1 MLFGLCWWTTLA
13 TMPICLNRPGFFCPA
28 ASVAWG
34 VLVSLGFFAMLPGY
48 GERTSGRETAAVG
61 RRFSLI
67 TLPPLSPGRPRVRDG
82 PGTGSRNRSELG
94 GDVQPALL
102 RGLPVQPA
110 GPVGGAHQRPGHH
123 PGEADLLGLGGQ
135 LHELLR

>member
-82 PGTGSRNRSELG
+82 RGPGLETAPSLAATASPRFAAACRYSR
-94 GDVQPALL
+94 PA
-102 RGLPVQPA
+102 R
-110 GPVGGAHQRPGHH
+110 
-123 PGEADLLGLGGQ
+123 
-135 LHELLR
+135 